1 MTMSISRLIL
11 YKILGW
17 KTEIT
22 VAFPEK
28 YVMALAP
35 HTSNWDF
42 ILGQLFCLA
51 EGVRIGFLM
60 KSEWFFWPLGP
71 VFRKLGG
78 IPVYRQKHMS
88 MTDAIAATAV
98 KEEKFALCIT
108 PEGTRRATS
117 EWKKGFYYIALKANI
132 PILLISADFEK
143 KLIKCTKEVIPSGD
157 FDRDIKEI
165 KAYFKGVKGKKPECF
180 ICD

>member
-78 IPVYRQKHMS
+78 IPVYSQKHMS
-88 MTDAIAATAV
+88 MTDASAATAV